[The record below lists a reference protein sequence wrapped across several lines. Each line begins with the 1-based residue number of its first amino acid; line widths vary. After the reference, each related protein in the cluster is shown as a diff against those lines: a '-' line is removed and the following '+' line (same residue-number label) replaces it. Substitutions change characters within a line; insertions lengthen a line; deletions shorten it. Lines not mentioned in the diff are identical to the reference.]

1 MEIAMKKF
9 GLLQNLM
16 VVFLILGT
24 TATVS
29 RAQTITTLTNFN
41 GTNGAYPLGTLVEG
55 SDGNFYGTTSSGGTN
70 GVFSDGTIFKV
81 TPGGTLT
88 TLHEFNGNDGD
99 QPSVALVHATDGDFY
114 GTTFKVGP
122 ATTARSSRLVRR
134 ARSRCCT
141 ASREAPT
148 NATPDR

>member
-1 MEIAMKKF
+1 MKKF

-16 VVFLILGT
+16 AVFLILGT

-81 TPGGTLT
+81 T
-88 TLHEFNGNDGD
+88 
-99 QPSVALVHATDGDFY
+99 
-114 GTTFKVGP
+114 
-122 ATTARSSRLVRR
+122 ARRYLNNA
-134 ARSRCCT
+134 ARIQW
-141 ASREAPT
+141 
-148 NATPDR
+148 